1 MKMTDQAS
9 KLRALAKDA
18 TTGLV
23 NIQDKGP
30 RTITVTSGKGGVG
43 KTNFVVNLGLSLA
56 NLKQRVVIFDAD
68 LGLSNVDILMGI
80 NPPGNLYEL
89 LYNNKNIEDIIALGP
104 QNIQFISGGSGF
116 QELSNLDQ
124 QQRQKLIDSLN
135 YFQNQ
140 TDFVLI
146 DTGAGISKNVLGF
159 VAAAEEVIVIV
170 TPEPT
175 SLTDAYSLIKV
186 ISKFNVQSEVRL
198 IVNMAINKKEAQQ
211 TADKIIM
218 VANKFLQIKVS
229 HLGSICMDSMVS
241 QAVKGQKPFVLSSPN
256 CSASKSLGN
265 IAEDLVNGYQ
275 QPVKGIGGFIG
286 KLIRLFG

>member
-1 MKMTDQAS
+1 MTDQAS
-9 KLRALAKDA
+9 KLRSLAKDA
-18 TTGLV
+18 SVGLV
-23 NIQDKGP
+23 NKPDKGP

-89 LYNNKNIEDIIALGP
+89 LYNNKNIEDIIGLGP
-104 QNIQFISGGSGF
+104 KNLRFISGGSGF

-124 QQRQKLIDSLN
+124 KQRQNLIDSLIH
-135 YFQNQ
+135 FQNK

-159 VAAAEEVIVIV
+159 VAAADEVIVIV

-186 ISKFNVQSEVRL
+186 MSKFDVQSEVNL
-198 IVNMAINKKEAQQ
+198 IVNMAINKREAQQ

-218 VANKFLQIKVS
+218 VANRFLNIKVS
-229 HLGSICMDSMVS
+229 HLGSICMDPIVS
-241 QAVKGQKPFVLSSPN
+241 QAVKGQNPFVLSKPN
-256 CSASKSLGN
+256 SSAARSLAN
-265 IAEDLVNGYQ
+265 IAENLINGYQ